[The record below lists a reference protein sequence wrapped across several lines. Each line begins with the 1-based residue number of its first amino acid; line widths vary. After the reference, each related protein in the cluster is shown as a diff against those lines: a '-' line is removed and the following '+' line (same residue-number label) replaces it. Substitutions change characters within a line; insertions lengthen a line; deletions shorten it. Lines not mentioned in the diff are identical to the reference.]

1 MAKLGLAK
9 KWLVIIIIVA
19 VLAVAGGAY
28 GAVYGVTHR
37 KLKTPT
43 AEVTSVVG
51 EPDYTITISWNK
63 VSGARVYTVEYIY
76 SVYPD
81 TVYTANE
88 IGGTE
93 LTIKRVK
100 GELKFRIK
108 ALGKYESNT
117 SDFSEWY
124 SYNVVPLTLDPFR
137 GITFKNV
144 GNQGYQIDMDYFYP
158 VTYVYKGEQFTIN
171 YYEVDAIGP
180 GEERDQN
187 SLQPYAYSLLELH
200 EGVTFNFP
208 VGSGTWQFYIRPV
221 LYVNVNGVKEY
232 IHNKEIYELY
242 DEEIPY
248 TIIEQTV

>member
-1 MAKLGLAK
+1 MAKIRLAK
-9 KWLVIIIIVA
+9 KWITLIIIVA
-19 VLAVAGGAY
+19 VLIVAGGAF
-28 GAVYGVTHR
+28 GTVYGVMHR
-37 KLKTPT
+37 KLQTPT
-43 AEVTSVVG
+43 ASVTSVVG
-51 EPDYTITISWNK
+51 EPDYTITISWDK
-63 VSGARVYTVEYIY
+63 VSGARVYAVEYIY
-76 SVYPD
+76 SLYPD
-81 TVYTANE
+81 TTHTASE
-88 IGGTE
+88 IADTH
-93 LTIKRVK
+93 LTITRIK

-144 GNQGYQIDMDYFYP
+144 GSQGYQIDMDYFYP
-158 VTYVYKGEQFTIN
+158 TTYLYKGEQYTIN

-180 GEERDQN
+180 GEMRDQS
-187 SLQPYAYSLLELH
+187 SLQPYAYSLIELY